1 VPYTDHVNPADI
13 DLLLEAQEGPC
24 VSFHLP
30 TSVVT
35 RETEQ
40 DRIVLKNLRAEA
52 FEQLTG
58 RGLRRPDA
66 DAILL
71 PVDALLEDEGFWP
84 YLSDGLAIYCSP
96 DVHTVHRLPL
106 RFEPAVRVGDRFHLR
121 PLIPL
126 LSQGGVFFVITVS
139 QQRVRLFEGTRH
151 HLAPIEVPGLP
162 ADMTSALGRLGR
174 EPGREPLRRW
184 QGDEGQKLLYR
195 MYFEQIDRALRPQYR
210 QHADPLVFA
219 GVDYLFPIFRDAVC
233 YPGLLDGFVTGNVDQ
248 MSADDLHAR
257 AWPLVEPVFE
267 QPRQAAIASFRALEG
282 TGRTSTDP
290 ETILT
295 AARDGRIQT
304 LFLQQ
309 SASLFG
315 SFDEAGRTLE
325 IHEPAGPQELDLI
338 ARAAR
343 WAYGTGATL
352 FTGEPP
358 EIPADS
364 PLAAIFR
371 YA

>member
-1 VPYTDHVNPADI
+1 VPYTDHVTPDDI
-13 DLLLEAQEGPC
+13 DLLLEVRAGPC

-30 TSVVT
+30 TAVVT
-35 RETEQ
+35 RETER
-40 DRIVLKNLRAEA
+40 DRIVLKNLRTEA
-52 FEQLTG
+52 FDQLTG
-58 RGLRRPDA
+58 LGLRRPDA
-66 DAILL
+66 EAILL

-84 YLSDGLAIYCSP
+84 YLSDGLAIYCSRE
-96 DVHTVHRLPL
+96 VHTVHRLPF

-126 LSQGGVFFVITVS
+126 LSAGGVFFVITVS
-139 QQRVRLFEGTRH
+139 QQQVRLFEGTRH

-162 ADMTSALGRLGR
+162 ADMTSAL
-174 EPGREPLRRW
+174 RRW

-195 MYFEQIDRALRPQYR
+195 MYFEQIERALRPEYR
-210 QHADPLVFA
+210 RHGDPLVFA
-219 GVDYLFPIFRDAVC
+219 GVEYLFPIFRDAIC
-233 YPGLLDGFVTGNVDQ
+233 YRGLVDGCVAGNPDQ
-248 MSADDLHAR
+248 ISADELHGR

-267 QPRQAAIASFRALEG
+267 RPRQMAISSFRALEG
-282 TGRTSTDP
+282 IGRTSTDP
-290 ETILT
+290 ATILG
-295 AARDGRIQT
+295 AVLDGRVET

-309 SASLFG
+309 SATLFG
-315 SFDEAGRTLE
+315 SFDEASRALE
-325 IHEPAGPQELDLI
+325 IHPTAGPQDHDLV

-358 EIPADS
+358 DIPAAT